1 MQPGLSLSNITL
13 VAITCLPQYFTNEY
27 RPVLIFV
34 CVRFASGRCSR
45 GYLENTSAV
54 AITCLG
60 LKITIMN
67 NVTQQ
72 NTADMISSD
81 QIDAII
87 APPTQT
93 SKLFDTIREITSMN
107 SITLHDALVELRRI
121 RASSDY
127 ERPEYESGNH
137 LMELLSVMRKQRAAK
152 IS

>member
-1 MQPGLSLSNITL
+1 
-13 VAITCLPQYFTNEY
+13 
-27 RPVLIFV
+27 
-34 CVRFASGRCSR
+34 
-45 GYLENTSAV
+45 
-54 AITCLG
+54 
-60 LKITIMN
+60 
-67 NVTQQ
+67 
-72 NTADMISSD
+72 MISSD
-81 QIDAII
+81 QIEAII

-121 RASSDY
+121 RESSDY